1 MSKAVVTGAAAV
13 SAAVVAIT
21 YNQVVSEK
29 GKRTQTALS
38 ISRNGQVSSWARI
51 REGMW
56 DDAVSLKDALLLR
69 GVYNDNTDKYIER
82 GRDDLAQQIVDSV
95 SSAPPPQLER
105 STKPRRNVFSSME
118 EDHDARVGD
127 RGMAGEDGKSIFHWG
142 FNEIEKA
149 KAVAI
154 GEFDEV
160 NKKYNELLDKFKHSK
175 STIFSAGDQELKK
188 QVDQYKKLLE
198 EKREALHKA
207 SEAFN
212 NYTRETFNEISD
224 KIDKQDL
231 LGGTAGQIKRKDLW
245 NWMNEDNAAKSGPP
259 DPDKLA
265 AKSLVGWGERAQ
277 EFAEEELAERERN
290 LQPGPSEAQKRL
302 DELKKYKENG
312 WFSYKKDD
320 ETEEEIARRVI
331 KGLEGWGE
339 SAAQFAREEYED
351 LKWNQAKSRE
361 QAAQAVDN
369 AMRKLDEAKA
379 EVDKTAAKW
388 WQFGKDKKDELHEK
402 SLAQYEEA
410 KKEYESSKAAL
421 EKWTNKQQGKFWS
434 MANDSVDTLQN
445 QVDKAHNAVQD
456 KLEDA
461 KDYTNAKRN

>member
-13 SAAVVAIT
+13 SAAIVAIT
-21 YNQVVSEK
+21 YNQSVTEK

-38 ISRNGQVSSWARI
+38 ISRNGQMSSWTRI
-51 REGMW
+51 REGLW
-56 DDAVSLKDALLLR
+56 DDAVSLKDALLFR
-69 GVYNDNTDKYIER
+69 GIYNDNTQKYIER
-82 GRDDLAQQIVDSV
+82 GRDDLAQQIVDST

-105 STKPRRNVFSSME
+105 STRPRRNVFSSME
-118 EDHDARVGD
+118 EDNNDKGHNGD
-127 RGMAGEDGKSIFHWG
+127 GVVDGKSIFHWG

-160 NKKYNELLDKFKHSK
+160 NKKYNELLDKFKQSK
-175 STIFSAGDQELKK
+175 SSIFSSGDREIKK

-212 NYTRETFNEISD
+212 NYTKETFNEISD
-224 KIDKQDL
+224 KIDKQDVL
-231 LGGTAGQIKRKDLW
+231 NGAGHVKRKDLW
-245 NWMNEDNAAKSGPP
+245 NWMNEDNAGDNKKH
-259 DPDKLA
+259 DVEKVA
-265 AKSLVGWGERAQ
+265 AKSVVGWGERAQ
-277 EFAEEELAERERN
+277 EFAEEEIAERERS
-290 LQPGPSEAQKRL
+290 LKPGPSEAQRRL

-312 WFSYKKDD
+312 WFTYNKDGAS
-320 ETEEEIARRVI
+320 EEEIARRVI
-331 KGLEGWGE
+331 KGLEGWGD
-339 SAAQFAREEYED
+339 SAAQFAREEYEE

-369 AMRKLDEAKA
+369 ALKKLDEAKA
-379 EVDKTAAKW
+379 EVDETASKW

-402 SLAQYEEA
+402 SLSKYEEA
-410 KKEYESSKAAL
+410 KKEYEDSKSAL

-434 MANDSVDTLQN
+434 MANDSVDSLQN
-445 QVDKAHNAVQD
+445 QVDKAHDVVQD

-461 KDYTNAKRN
+461 KEYTKDKSR